1 MGKIAVIYKTI
12 YGTTKRYAEWIAEE
26 LNASLFE
33 VSEIK
38 PKQLASYDV
47 VVYGG
52 GLYASGIIGVK
63 LVTNNP
69 CKSLIVFTVGAANPN
84 NTDYTDILNKNFSK
98 ELLSKTKIF
107 HLHGGIDYGN
117 LSLVHKA
124 MMALVKKSVDRK
136 SPDEREA
143 DDPEFLAT
151 YGKKFDYTDKSTIA
165 PLLEY
170 VRTL

>member
-1 MGKIAVIYKTI
+1 MSKIAVIYKSI
-12 YGTTKRYAEWIAEE
+12 YGTTKQYAEWIAEE
-26 LNASLFE
+26 LGASLFT

-38 PKQLASYDV
+38 PKQLPDYDIV
-47 VVYGG
+47 IFGG

-69 CKSLIVFTVGAANPN
+69 CNCLVVFTVGAANPN

-98 ELLSKTKIF
+98 ELLSKTKVF
-107 HLHGGIDYGN
+107 HFHGGIDYSK
-117 LSLVHKA
+117 LSLIHKA
-124 MMALVKKSVDRK
+124 MMALVKKSAEKK
-136 SPDEREA
+136 SPDEWEA
-143 DDPEFLAT
+143 DDQEFLAT
-151 YGKKFDYTDKSTIA
+151 YGKKFDYTDKAMIM